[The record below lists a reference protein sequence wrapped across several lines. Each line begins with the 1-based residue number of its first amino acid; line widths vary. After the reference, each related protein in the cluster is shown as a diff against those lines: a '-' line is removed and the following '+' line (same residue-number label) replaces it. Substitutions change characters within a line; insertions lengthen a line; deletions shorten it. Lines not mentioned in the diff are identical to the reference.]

1 MTFLEDDGGY
11 AIVASLKHE
20 HVNYKVYNLEFE

>member
-1 MTFLEDDGGY
+1 MIFPKDDGGY

-20 HVNYKVYNLEFE
+20 CVNYKVYNSESE